1 MQNVNKDFKD
11 IVTVLAA
18 TGCRLDFEETERCII
33 YKVGTKG
40 QFVLEYRFHNGMG
53 ELVWEGIDHHAH
65 CKTGAI
71 QRVEIHAG
79 TKRSRFV
86 RNKLLGNQ

>member
-1 MQNVNKDFKD
+1 MQNVNKDFKR

-18 TGCRLDFEETERCII
+18 TGSRINFEETERCII

-40 QFVLEYRFHNGMG
+40 QFVLEYRYHNGTG
-53 ELVWEGIDHHAH
+53 ELVWEGIDPHTRY
-65 CKTGAI
+65 KNGDI

-86 RNKLLGNQ
+86 RNKLLGN